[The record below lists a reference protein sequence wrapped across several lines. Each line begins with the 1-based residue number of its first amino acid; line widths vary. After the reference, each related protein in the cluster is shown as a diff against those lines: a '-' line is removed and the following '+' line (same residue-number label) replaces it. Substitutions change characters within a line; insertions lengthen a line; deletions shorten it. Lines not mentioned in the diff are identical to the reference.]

1 MSQIILHIFLNL
13 NYNKKVG
20 TIKLR
25 LIWNEPSF
33 PTKILNGM
41 LHNTHSIW
49 GESQHSV
56 AKSTNMLNFVSEYV
70 TGQISAKFFS

>member
-1 MSQIILHIFLNL
+1 
-13 NYNKKVG
+13 
-20 TIKLR
+20 
-25 LIWNEPSF
+25 
-33 PTKILNGM
+33 M

-70 TGQISAKFFS
+70 KQDKSLPNFFRNKKNA

>member
-1 MSQIILHIFLNL
+1 M
-13 NYNKKVG
+13 G
-20 TIKLR
+20 TTKLR

-70 TGQISAKFFS
+70 KQDKSLPNFFRNKKNA